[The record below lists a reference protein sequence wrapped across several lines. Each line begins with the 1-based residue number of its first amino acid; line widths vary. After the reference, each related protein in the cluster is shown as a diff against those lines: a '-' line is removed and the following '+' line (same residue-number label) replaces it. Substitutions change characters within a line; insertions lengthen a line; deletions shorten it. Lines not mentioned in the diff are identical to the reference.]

1 MHQAVAENQPVV
13 SLVAVGTQFVVV
25 GNLAVGILAAVAG
38 TQAVVGSP
46 SESLAV
52 AAVLRAVAAELLT
65 ADNYS
70 EHLADTFAADLLA
83 EEVVAE
89 NQPAVCLVL
98 EILVAGRLVADTPS
112 AEESGLDMVTAE
124 IAGEL
129 AVVVVAVVVGQQL
142 VQKSEAAVL
151 HGSAPEL
158 AAVWLKVLDVVVA
171 AVVETT
177 AGAVTGHYQLWRSE
191 SGVQTV
197 DLNYL

>member
-1 MHQAVAENQPVV
+1 
-13 SLVAVGTQFVVV
+13 
-25 GNLAVGILAAVAG
+25 
-38 TQAVVGSP
+38 
-46 SESLAV
+46 
-52 AAVLRAVAAELLT
+52 
-65 ADNYS
+65 
-70 EHLADTFAADLLA
+70 
-83 EEVVAE
+83 
-89 NQPAVCLVL
+89 
-98 EILVAGRLVADTPS
+98 
-112 AEESGLDMVTAE
+112 MVTAE

-197 DLNYL
+197 DPNFL